1 MLDELKLYGDEK
13 ILDETE
19 LLVLKLQE
27 MGQTMKIFSATV
39 EGLILESKI
48 TLLKGQIGKA
58 IEILDQAYIIAEQR
72 ELNRLK
78 NQVSLE
84 RKILNSEIE
93 KWTELVNRNA
103 HMYERIQQSKITE
116 YLKEAQ
122 KILGAE
128 PSSQI
133 SK

>member
-1 MLDELKLYGDEK
+1 
-13 ILDETE
+13 
-19 LLVLKLQE
+19 
-27 MGQTMKIFSATV
+27 MKIFSATV

-72 ELNRLK
+72 DLDRLK

-93 KWTELVNRNA
+93 KWTELFNRNA
-103 HMYERIQQSKITE
+103 HMYELIQQSKITE
-116 YLKEAQ
+116 YLKVVD
-122 KILGAE
+122 
-128 PSSQI
+128 
-133 SK
+133 